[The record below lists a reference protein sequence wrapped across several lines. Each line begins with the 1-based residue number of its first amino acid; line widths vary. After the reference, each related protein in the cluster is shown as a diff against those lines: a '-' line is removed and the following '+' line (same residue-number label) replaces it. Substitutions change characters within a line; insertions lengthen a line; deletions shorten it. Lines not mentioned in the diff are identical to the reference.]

1 MRARVCVLGLAAL
14 VCVTALPSPPLEQ
27 IPFSLSD
34 DRRPTSS
41 LAHPDLASLSLEHRT
56 QLDEYLETYT
66 EPRLVQL
73 RGEHEPRWVTEGGKA
88 LLVFNQTRFVDVTD
102 DEVIEAL
109 AAATPSQ
116 APANTYP
123 KKLKHRANQLR
134 SLFDKINLVEMK
146 HFLRQFTDFYTR
158 HYRST
163 YGVQSQLFLL
173 NHLKELHTKHNPNA
187 NLTFTEFQH
196 SSWDQKSIIVRWSP
210 RPTNSTAHSAPVI
223 ILSAHQD
230 STGPLPFLR
239 APGADDDG
247 SGTAALVEVLSV
259 LLQSGWEPTDSAVEW
274 MFLSAEEC
282 GLCGSSEVVK
292 SYKAGGRQIR
302 AMYHMDVTAYLRPGT
317 EPVIGLITDGVS
329 PTLTDY
335 IELLINEY
343 ATLPAARTQCGYACS
358 DHGSFDKAGYPAA
371 CLSEGKFADSNPDM
385 HTAQDTID
393 RPEYSLEHVREFVRI
408 GLGYVVEL
416 AGRFDSLNRDG
427 DF

>member
-146 HFLRQFTDFYTR
+146 HLC
-158 HYRST
+158 
-163 YGVQSQLFLL
+163 
-173 NHLKELHTKHNPNA
+173 
-187 NLTFTEFQH
+187 
-196 SSWDQKSIIVRWSP
+196 
-210 RPTNSTAHSAPVI
+210 
-223 ILSAHQD
+223 
-230 STGPLPFLR
+230 
-239 APGADDDG
+239 
-247 SGTAALVEVLSV
+247 V
-259 LLQSGWEPTDSAVEW
+259 LL
-274 MFLSAEEC
+274 
-282 GLCGSSEVVK
+282 LC
-292 SYKAGGRQIR
+292 
-302 AMYHMDVTAYLRPGT
+302 H
-317 EPVIGLITDGVS
+317 
-329 PTLTDY
+329 
-335 IELLINEY
+335 
-343 ATLPAARTQCGYACS
+343 
-358 DHGSFDKAGYPAA
+358 F
-371 CLSEGKFADSNPDM
+371 
-385 HTAQDTID
+385 
-393 RPEYSLEHVREFVRI
+393 
-408 GLGYVVEL
+408 
-416 AGRFDSLNRDG
+416 
-427 DF
+427 